1 MTLPVSLRSI
11 TSFNTFR
18 WLSSYSSG
26 TKSIRTVTQW
36 SCGQPT
42 MTPPISPRLAVP
54 IGLAITLRY
63 ARKTVREQD
72 EASYETIAQ
81 ELGLKVP

>member
-1 MTLPVSLRSI
+1 
-11 TSFNTFR
+11 
-18 WLSSYSSG
+18 
-26 TKSIRTVTQW
+26 
-36 SCGQPT
+36 